1 MEWSWLKWLM
11 KHDRYLSHDHWS
23 SCFPFLKLK
32 KWNFV
37 ASLPAIP
44 SDMEK
49 CRQPLTMW
57 SPGSSRVWRGAK
69 LSLLQ
74 QLWRNWSIVPLLLPL
89 KSLTAIWN
97 KKQDWKFQ
105 SIAREVKCWTKLL
118 TISTSMKSLEESLSI
133 RSIIAFSKGVINPKD
148 NTSDLV
154 LGRLPSKK

>member
-1 MEWSWLKWLM
+1 MRLFLWFSNTVHYLSRGMEWSWLKWLM

-97 KKQDWKFQ
+97 IKQDWKFQ
-105 SIAREVKCWTKLL
+105 CNCANHLDTLHISGQNSTFWTFW
-118 TISTSMKSLEESLSI
+118 T
-133 RSIIAFSKGVINPKD
+133 F
-148 NTSDLV
+148 
-154 LGRLPSKK
+154 